1 LADITD
7 SRPDILTD
15 TERVGNMHFALKSD
29 GNKKLAFNR
38 LEEFAKKKTDWRKN
52 IQHMCYLAAAKDA
65 TMCPTSPAC
74 VHQKLTLQQVR
85 GKTSNTWHFY

>member
-38 LEEFAKKKTDWRKN
+38 LEEFAKKKQ
-52 IQHMCYLAAAKDA
+52 IG
-65 TMCPTSPAC
+65 
-74 VHQKLTLQQVR
+74 
-85 GKTSNTWHFY
+85 GKTSNTCVI